1 MMNQRGSL
9 PDLEVFLLVARLGGF
24 RRAATVRG
32 VSGSAVSHAMRGLEA
47 KLGVRL
53 FHRTSRSVKLTSAGE
68 ALLNDLGPHFD
79 AIEQAV
85 DRLER
90 YRSFPT
96 GRVKITA
103 LRDAAHLLL
112 EPRLAGFAA
121 AYPEIE
127 VEISVD
133 DRFVDMVAEGFD
145 AGIRYGDTVSEGMI
159 AARLTREMDWVVV
172 GAPSYLNSHGR
183 PQEPKDLMSHRCI
196 RVRTG
201 RDLIYQWEL
210 GNGDQTISIDV
221 PGHMT
226 LGDSELSIRM
236 AERGVGLFYCLKD
249 RVKAE
254 LDRGGLEVVL
264 PDWASSGPGF
274 YAYYASHRQ
283 VPSALRLFLDYM
295 KN

>member
-1 MMNQRGSL
+1 MTQRSPL
-9 PDLEVFLLVARLGGF
+9 SDLEVFLLVARSGGF
-24 RRAATVRG
+24 RRAAAVRG
-32 VSGSAVSHAMRGLEA
+32 VSGSAISHAMRGLEA
-47 KLGVRL
+47 QLGVRL
-53 FHRTSRSVKLTSAGE
+53 FHRTSRSVKLTAAGE
-68 ALLNDLGPHFD
+68 ALLADLGPHFD
-79 AIEQAV
+79 GINLAV

-90 YRSFPT
+90 YRSSPT
-96 GRVKITA
+96 GRVRITA

-112 EPRLAGFAA
+112 EPKLAGFAA
-121 AYPEIE
+121 AYPEIK

-145 AGIRYGDTVSEGMI
+145 AGIRYGDAVSEGMI

-172 GAPSYLNSHGR
+172 GAPSYLDEHGR
-183 PQEPKDLMSHRCI
+183 PQEPQELMDHQCI

-201 RDLIYQWEL
+201 RDRIYRWEL
-210 GNGDQTISIDV
+210 GNGDAAISLDV

-254 LDRGGLEVVL
+254 LDRGALEVVL
-264 PDWASSGPGF
+264 PEWASSGPGF

-295 KN
+295 KD